1 MKNNIALLALFFV
14 TFSLFNGCKKN
25 DDECPICPSVVSI
38 FPSSGNGRD
47 TLTITGINFAESAAD
62 NIVKINGVLIEPEK
76 IISGT
81 STEIKVIVPLNCG
94 TGPVTVDF
102 DSDLTN
108 QGTPPVFQYINSYF
122 VDVKTQLF
130 QPYGIAY
137 NSLNNKMYAIHK
149 SQGAGGYNIVEISM
163 TGYAVVI
170 DSCPANQ
177 IMRDITLR
185 GNDIYVRLST
195 TVAPLSDKILKISG
209 SSKTALAPT
218 FVNFT
223 VNGIAIDGS
232 GNVYV
237 ASFENKIYKIALD
250 GSLST
255 FAGTGA
261 AGTSDGPAASATFN
275 SPYAL
280 AFDNQNNLY
289 VTQTNANANFIR
301 KITPAGIVST
311 LAGTAGPGGSTDGP
325 GSSAQFNDPRGIVC
339 DNNGNVY
346 VAEYAGQRIRKIDSN
361 GNVTTLAGSGFTTA
375 NGVTIVDNIS
385 AQEATFN
392 HPYDMAIDGTGNIWI
407 TDLSNNL
414 IRVINTE

>member
-1 MKNNIALLALFFV
+1 MKKNIALLALFFV

-38 FPSSGNGRD
+38 YPTSGNGGD
-47 TLTITGINFAESAAD
+47 TLTITGINFAENPLE
-62 NIVKINGVLIEPEK
+62 NIVKINGVLIAPESIK
-76 IISGT
+76 SGT
-81 STEIKVIVPLNCG
+81 TTEIKVIVPLNCG

-137 NSLNNKMYAIHK
+137 NSNNNKMYAIHK

-163 TGYAVVI
+163 TGNAVVI

-237 ASFENKIYKIALD
+237 ASFENKIK
-250 GSLST
+250 
-255 FAGTGA
+255 
-261 AGTSDGPAASATFN
+261 
-275 SPYAL
+275 
-280 AFDNQNNLY
+280 
-289 VTQTNANANFIR
+289 
-301 KITPAGIVST
+301 K
-311 LAGTAGPGGSTDGP
+311 
-325 GSSAQFNDPRGIVC
+325 
-339 DNNGNVY
+339 
-346 VAEYAGQRIRKIDSN
+346 
-361 GNVTTLAGSGFTTA
+361 
-375 NGVTIVDNIS
+375 
-385 AQEATFN
+385 
-392 HPYDMAIDGTGNIWI
+392 
-407 TDLSNNL
+407 
-414 IRVINTE
+414 